1 MPHKLAL
8 HCVGHSLDDA
18 ANARTFSPPRKRNKT
33 HFVGAWSRLLFL
45 RGNGDARERDQVAEF
60 QSISIL
66 GHAAGGNA
74 GTDRNCLMTSSKHKK
89 IRTTAE
95 NTSPAKVLERELE
108 KLRQDLRATVRA
120 YAARLEINL
129 AESRAALGSLKP
141 AEELSR
147 ERLNQLRDLM
157 IHVRKRKLKPE
168 KGRRKDLR
176 KIDSLIEDLKLLVPE
191 KNNRRTA

>member
-1 MPHKLAL
+1 MISIKNKKHA
-8 HCVGHSLDDA
+8 
-18 ANARTFSPPRKRNKT
+18 PPR
-33 HFVGAWSRLLFL
+33 S
-45 RGNGDARERDQVAEF
+45 D
-60 QSISIL
+60 S
-66 GHAAGGNA
+66 
-74 GTDRNCLMTSSKHKK
+74 
-89 IRTTAE
+89 
-95 NTSPAKVLERELE
+95 TSPVKVLETELE

-147 ERLNQLRDLM
+147 ERLNELRDLM

-176 KIDSLIEDLKLLVPE
+176 KIDSLIEDLQLLVPD
-191 KNNRRTA
+191 KAKR